1 VSGAPLSS
9 GLTSYRV
16 RGKISGGNSGGG
28 NSGGGKSSR
37 SDGQG
42 GGAAFVTVVNTEAA
56 EEGRLAADLA
66 KAKARMAKHQKL
78 QVGPERVL
86 HADRESNGVREYARW
101 TREGQG
107 GFQEGRHNCCLAGC
121 TLWVYGVSPLTPF
134 PHRPLL

>member
-56 EEGRLAADLA
+56 EEGRLAAELA

-86 HADRESNGVREYARW
+86 PQVPSRSFETAHAYVSSN
-101 TREGQG
+101 
-107 GFQEGRHNCCLAGC
+107 
-121 TLWVYGVSPLTPF
+121 TPTE
-134 PHRPLL
+134 RVM